1 MLLFYL
7 MIYRSEKR
15 YNRYLNL
22 SEKDKDN
29 IMTFFG
35 VIECLIIWVIAVNII
50 IRK

>member
-29 IMTFFG
+29 IMTFFI
-35 VIECLIIWVIAVNII
+35 VVECLIIWTVAVNMII
-50 IRK
+50 KE